1 MGRRPEETSSDGIGE
16 AFRLSPLIASREFP
30 PLSTRVAVDFAARSV
45 KGRVRPMNEDHYLVM
60 RLERAQETLLTS
72 LPESHVTPRF
82 EEHAYAMIVADGI
95 GGVGGGEHASRVAVA
110 SLVQLALHFGKWQV
124 RVDAAVAEDVMQ
136 RIEHFYRQVSGAL
149 VHESAEGAGP
159 LRTTLTAAVTA
170 GRDLIFAHVGH
181 SRAYLYRDRELIQL
195 TEDHTLGGRR
205 APARAHLMD
214 LTGAASDLGHILTDT
229 IGAGRLGPRI
239 DIERFTLHD
248 RDIVLLCTNGLTDA
262 VSDERIVSTLSGG
275 STEQQAENLIAH
287 ALAAGTDD
295 DATVV
300 VARYQIPR
308 GPGAYGDR
316 AD

>member
-1 MGRRPEETSSDGIGE
+1 MGRNEETVSQGRGE
-16 AFRLSPLIASREFP
+16 AFRLSPLVASPEFP
-30 PLSTRVAVDFAARSV
+30 PLSTRVAVDFAAGSV
-45 KGRVRPMNEDHYLVM
+45 KGRLRPVNEDHYLVM

-72 LPESHVTPRF
+72 LPPSHVTPRF

-95 GGVGGGEHASRVAVA
+95 GGAGGGEHASRVAVA
-110 SLVQLALHFGKWQV
+110 SLVQLVLHFGKWQV
-124 RVDAAVAEDVMQ
+124 RVDAAVAEDVMR

-149 VHESAEGAGP
+149 VQETAEAAAP

-181 SRAYLYRDRELIQL
+181 SRAYLYRDGDLVQL
-195 TEDHTLGGRR
+195 TEDHTLAGKRD
-205 APARAHLMD
+205 PARARLMD

-262 VSDERIVSTLSGG
+262 VSDEGIAAILSGG
-275 STEQQAENLIAH
+275 SPEQQAEDLIAR
-287 ALAAGTDD
+287 ALAAGADD

-300 VARYQIPR
+300 VTRYQIPR
-308 GPGAYGDR
+308 GTGAYGDR